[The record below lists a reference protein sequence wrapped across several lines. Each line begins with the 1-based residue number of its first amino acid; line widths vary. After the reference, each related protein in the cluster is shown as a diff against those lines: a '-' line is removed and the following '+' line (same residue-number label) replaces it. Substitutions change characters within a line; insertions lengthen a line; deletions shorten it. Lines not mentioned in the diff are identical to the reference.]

1 VPAQELPSDLG
12 TTVPCA
18 HVATWHLKM
27 GTAQRGKASGRP
39 KARSTACRSS
49 EKAIAHTSSVVRTWC
64 AGRDVASALRAVGGW
79 GARAACNHAKP
90 RKHTRWRA
98 ATPPGRRGVVSAS
111 NLHGSRQQHT
121 QQTVKSKMWWRG
133 QGWGLC
139 MRGGRGAVTRTVA
152 RNKPEKTNK
161 DGNGLGVGQATH
173 SAGALAGRRPQHH
186 RQHWTRGGLST
197 GGGSWGARGLVCTGR
212 ARGAS
217 RFLNRKKPKHGAC
230 GGRRHT
236 PSPKQRVVQRDANHA
251 FTTPICSEG
260 KRRTCAAGT
269 FRRRTS
275 GAGVGHGRHGLSRE
289 KWFVARLTR

>member
-1 VPAQELPSDLG
+1 MHEGKRGVIDLVSNTTRKRRTARRQHCANTTAMRVPHAGAWLCPGALG
-12 TTVPCA
+12 CGASAAIASRSWRGQQQRYRPPRTKLVQAWPHCVHIQPAHTARYKQCQCMSANARAPKRHGCHSAA

-98 ATPPGRRGVVSAS
+98 APRPGRRGVVSAS

-152 RNKPEKTNK
+152 
-161 DGNGLGVGQATH
+161 
-173 SAGALAGRRPQHH
+173 
-186 RQHWTRGGLST
+186 
-197 GGGSWGARGLVCTGR
+197 
-212 ARGAS
+212 
-217 RFLNRKKPKHGAC
+217 
-230 GGRRHT
+230 
-236 PSPKQRVVQRDANHA
+236 
-251 FTTPICSEG
+251 
-260 KRRTCAAGT
+260 
-269 FRRRTS
+269 
-275 GAGVGHGRHGLSRE
+275 
-289 KWFVARLTR
+289 